1 MTYSQGDTKTS
12 RDSLVYTPVRLMR
25 YMVSELDEC
34 DSIRLVLENVS
45 DQLYLCNKHNLHQTK
60 YYQDSITKLKHEL
73 TVAQGFADV
82 QTDNV
87 NNAEGQLMS
96 IEQSTDKFRK
106 QRNAWRIIAGITI
119 IMATII
125 NVTND

>member
-1 MTYSQGDTKTS
+1 
-12 RDSLVYTPVRLMR
+12 
-25 YMVSELDEC
+25 MVGELNEC
-34 DSIRLVLENVS
+34 DSIRLVLDNVNT
-45 DQLYLCNKHNLHQTK
+45 QLIQLKRSNTMMMKLYT
-60 YYQDSITKLKHEL
+60 DSIQNLTYEL
-73 TVAQGFADV
+73 NIARGFAEV

-106 QRNAWRIIAGITI
+106 QRNAWRVIAGITI
-119 IMATII
+119 IIATVI

>member
-1 MTYSQGDTKTS
+1 
-12 RDSLVYTPVRLMR
+12 MR
-25 YMVSELDEC
+25 YMVSELGEC
-34 DSIRLVLENVS
+34 DSIRLVLENTT
-45 DQLYLCNKHNLHQTK
+45 DQLMQSKK
-60 YYQDSITKLKHEL
+60 YNTLLTNMYQDSIANLNYKLSIASEF
-73 TVAQGFADV
+73 GDV

-106 QRNAWRIIAGITI
+106 QRNAWRVIAGITI
-119 IMATII
+119 IMATLI